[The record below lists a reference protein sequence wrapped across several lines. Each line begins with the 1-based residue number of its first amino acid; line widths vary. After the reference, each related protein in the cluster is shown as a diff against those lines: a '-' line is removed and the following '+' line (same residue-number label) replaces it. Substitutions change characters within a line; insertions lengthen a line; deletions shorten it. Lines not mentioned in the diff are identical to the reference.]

1 MNPSLTDS
9 RRQALRSASHWYAV
23 LSGERVSP
31 QQEARWQQW
40 YEQDQDNQ
48 WAWQQVENL
57 RNQLGGVPGKG
68 LLLLLGAGG
77 GWQLWQSE
85 TGEGLRA
92 DYRTPKGAV
101 SRQQLEDGSL
111 LTLNTQSA
119 ADVRFDAHQRTVRLW
134 YGEIAITTAKDAQQR
149 SFRVLTRQGQ
159 LTALGTEFTVRQQ
172 DNFTQLDV
180 QQHAV
185 EVLLASAPAQKRI
198 VNAGESL
205 QFSASEFGAVKPL
218 DDESTSWTKG
228 ILSFSDKPLG
238 EVIATLSRYRN
249 GVLRCDPAVAGL
261 RLSGTFPLKN
271 TDAILNVIAQTLPV
285 KIQSI
290 TRYWI
295 NISPL

>member
-1 MNPSLTDS
+1 M
-9 RRQALRSASHWYAV
+9 
-23 LSGERVSP
+23 
-31 QQEARWQQW
+31 
-40 YEQDQDNQ
+40 
-48 WAWQQVENL
+48 
-57 RNQLGGVPGKG
+57 
-68 LLLLLGAGG
+68 
-77 GWQLWQSE
+77 
-85 TGEGLRA
+85 
-92 DYRTPKGAV
+92 
-101 SRQQLEDGSL
+101 
-111 LTLNTQSA
+111 
-119 ADVRFDAHQRTVRLW
+119 
-134 YGEIAITTAKDAQQR
+134 
-149 SFRVLTRQGQ
+149 
-159 LTALGTEFTVRQQ
+159 
-172 DNFTQLDV
+172 
-180 QQHAV
+180 

-218 DDESTSWTKG
+218 DDESRSWTKG